1 MKIVILDGR
10 ALNPGDL
17 SYEPL
22 RQFGELTVYDRTD
35 TVEEAIARIG
45 DNEIVLVNKLPV
57 TEQLLTAC
65 PGIRLICVQAT
76 GYNTVDCA
84 ACARRGIPV
93 TNVPT
98 YGTAAVAQFTFALM
112 LELCHRVGHHDAL
125 VRAGRWKT
133 CGAF

>member
-76 GYNTVDCA
+76 GYRGLRRLRPPGHSGDQRSHLRHR
-84 ACARRGIPV
+84 RRGAV
-93 TNVPT
+93 HVCADAGAVPP
-98 YGTAAVAQFTFALM
+98 G
-112 LELCHRVGHHDAL
+112 
-125 VRAGRWKT
+125 WPS
-133 CGAF
+133 